1 MRIIISGSR
10 EISDYETVKEYCDE
24 VISGLPNFDIE
35 IVSGGA
41 RGVDQL
47 AVRYAKEHGYKS
59 RVFPAHWFVY
69 GKAAG
74 PARNREMAEYAA
86 SDQGVLIAFPMKGRY
101 AGTHNMIDLAKKFGL
116 ATHVKEV

>member
-10 EISDYETVKEYCDE
+10 EINDYNLVKEYCDE
-24 VISGLPNFDIE
+24 ILKQENNIE
-35 IVSGGA
+35 IVTGGA

-47 AVRYAKEHGYKS
+47 GVRYAEDHGYKS
-59 RVFPAHWFVY
+59 RVFPAHWFMY

-86 SDQGVLIAFPMKGRY
+86 SDQGVLIAFPLKGRS

-116 ATHVKEV
+116 TTHIKEV